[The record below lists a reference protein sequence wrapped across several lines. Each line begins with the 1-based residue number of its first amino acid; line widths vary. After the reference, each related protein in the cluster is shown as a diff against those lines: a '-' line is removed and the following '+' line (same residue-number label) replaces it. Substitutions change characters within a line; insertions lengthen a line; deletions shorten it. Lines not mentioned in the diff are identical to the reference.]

1 MTGFGR
7 GIRSS
12 GEFGVKVELRSV
24 NHRYL
29 DVVVR
34 LPKGFLSLEERVRR
48 LAQEFVRRGRLE
60 IFVSIEEYGGKRRTV
75 IVDKR
80 LLQGYV
86 QALREAAAEYGLG
99 GDLTVDMLL
108 GVPDLFHSEEE
119 EADVEGVWLLLEG
132 ALRDAFSELQGMR
145 GAEGERLEQ
154 EIRSRLD
161 AVSALLDAIEER
173 APQIVAEQRQRLSE
187 RIEQLLGAAAVDE
200 QRIALEVALF
210 AERSDI
216 SEEVTRARSHLAQL
230 REACD
235 LGVGVG
241 RKLDFLV
248 QELHREVN
256 TIASKAA
263 DLASFVVEAKA
274 ELEKIREQVQNVE

>member
-1 MTGFGR
+1 M
-7 GIRSS
+7 
-12 GEFGVKVELRSV
+12 KVELRSV

-29 DVVVR
+29 DVMVR
-34 LPKGFLSLEERVRR
+34 LPKGFQALEERVRR
-48 LAQEFVRRGRLE
+48 LAQEFVHRGRLE

-75 IVDKR
+75 ILDKR

-86 QALREAAAEYGLG
+86 QALREAAAEHGLDG
-99 GDLTVDMLL
+99 GLSVDMLL
-108 GVPDLFHSEEE
+108 RIPDLFQVEEE
-119 EADVEGVWLLLEG
+119 EADVEGVWPLLET
-132 ALRDAFSELQGMR
+132 ALRDAFAELQGMR
-145 GAEGERLEQ
+145 GAEGERLER

-161 AVSALLDAIEER
+161 AVDALLDRIEER
-173 APQIVAEQRQRLSE
+173 AAQVVAEQRRRLSE

-216 SEEVTRARSHLAQL
+216 SEEVTRARSHLAQF
-230 REACD
+230 REACRR
-235 LGVGVG
+235 GMGVG

-263 DLASFVVEAKA
+263 DLAPFVVEAKA